1 MLRCLRIPR
10 FYACHQCRFLVSEQA
25 GALVSSS
32 FSQLFQRWI
41 YFVQKEEMLFLS
53 WHLQIILCIDLFLKL
68 CVNAPIYDAV
78 EFLLNFA
85 FALLFFLVNFSEY
98 LPICL

>member
-1 MLRCLRIPR
+1 
-10 FYACHQCRFLVSEQA
+10 
-25 GALVSSS
+25 
-32 FSQLFQRWI
+32 
-41 YFVQKEEMLFLS
+41 MLFLS
-53 WHLQIILCIDLFLKL
+53 WHLQIILCIDLFLQL